1 MYPMKRGKVV
11 NILYSVTVSSEST
24 YDKLFSKSEKKP
36 LQQAM
41 KYHRLL
47 CEGLSALDHVN
58 VHVISK
64 LPINRSNFK
73 KNYLKSESEIK
84 NKVNYYYIS
93 IVNLP
98 LIKNVFAFF
107 TVLYTVIKRCDRDT
121 VIVGDVLNITTSM
134 ANIMAG
140 RIKGVKTIGIVTDIP
155 SHLAS
160 SNKNSHTERISR
172 FKNFTVKLN
181 NFILQKFDS
190 YIFLTEQMNELIN
203 KEGKPYIVMEGHI
216 DSQVVKLRNTLEG
229 KYPGIVCQYAGSLKK
244 IYGIEKL
251 TRAFIHANVEGSEL
265 HIYGDGDFVD
275 ELQQICAQHPT
286 IRYFGVKLN
295 QYIVNEQLKSTL
307 LINPRPTDEEY
318 TKYSYPSKNMEY
330 MASGTPTLTTKLA
343 GMPEEYY
350 DYIYLIE
357 DESLEGLTKTLQH
370 VLGKSKEELHEKGL
384 KAKEFVLLEKNNI
397 VQAEKLLKLIQQIQ

>member
-1 MYPMKRGKVV
+1 MNGEKVV
-11 NILYSVTVSSEST
+11 KILYSVTVSSEST
-24 YDKLFSKSEKKP
+24 YDQLFSKSEKKP

-64 LPINRSNFK
+64 LPINKSNFK
-73 KNYLKSESEIK
+73 KNHLRSKSEIK
-84 NKVNYYYIS
+84 NNVNYYYIF
-93 IVNLP
+93 ILNLP

-107 TVLYTVIKRCDRDT
+107 AVLHTVIKRCDHDT
-121 VIVGDVLNITTSM
+121 VIVGDVLNITTSI
-134 ANIMAG
+134 ANLLAA
-140 RIKGVKTIGIVTDIP
+140 RIKGVKTVGIVTDIP

-160 SNKNSHTERISR
+160 SNKNSQTERMSR
-172 FKNFTVKLN
+172 FTSFTVRLN

-190 YIFLTEQMNELIN
+190 YIFLTEQMNALVN

-216 DSQVVKLRNTLEG
+216 DSQVDQLSNTLEG
-229 KYPGIVCQYAGSLKK
+229 KYPRIVCQYAGSLKK

-251 TRAFIHANVEGSEL
+251 TRAFIHANVENSEL

-275 ELQQICAQHPT
+275 ELQKICRDHST

-357 DESLEGLTKTLQH
+357 DESLEGLTQTLKN
-370 VLGKSKEELHEKGL
+370 VLSKSKDELHEKGL

-397 VQAEKLLKLIQQIQ
+397 VQAEKLLGLIQQIQ